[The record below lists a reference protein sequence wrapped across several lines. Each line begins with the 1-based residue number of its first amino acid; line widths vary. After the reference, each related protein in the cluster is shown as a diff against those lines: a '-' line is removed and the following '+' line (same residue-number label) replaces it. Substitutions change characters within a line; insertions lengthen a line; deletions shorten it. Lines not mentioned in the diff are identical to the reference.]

1 LRGLHR
7 FGMHLRLPER
17 RGSAGHLVPVR
28 RVLQLRPD
36 VHLQGLP
43 ARERTPSGEPVVHAD
58 SGVLAVMGSV
68 CMMLALVLAWCPAGV
83 RSSRFVKGCI
93 PSPQYLLKAHLD
105 FLMMTGLL
113 FLFFL
118 LFEHLRLTPPTVV
131 VVAMSLGSVGNPS
144 GFLALAI
151 RPDLPQRPATP
162 FGALMVLSFTATTV
176 GYGGAAWYVAHAIV
190 HTAS

>member
-1 LRGLHR
+1 
-7 FGMHLRLPER
+7 
-17 RGSAGHLVPVR
+17 
-28 RVLQLRPD
+28 
-36 VHLQGLP
+36 
-43 ARERTPSGEPVVHAD
+43 VHAD
-58 SGVLAVMGSV
+58 TGVLAVMGSV
-68 CMMLALVLAWCPAGV
+68 CLTLALVLAWCLAGV
-83 RSSRFVKGCI
+83 RSSRFVKRCI
-93 PSPQYLLKAHLD
+93 PGPQYLLKAHLD

-118 LFEHLRLTPPTVV
+118 LFEHLRLTPPTVI

-144 GFLALAI
+144 GFLALAV

-162 FGALMVLSFTATTV
+162 FGALMVLSFTTTTV